1 MIYEMENNE
10 ISVGTILLVVPLD
23 LHHRSIIPY
32 DSWIIYIFL
41 LLCQKLYLYHT
52 IELFHI
58 TPKSLSKLF
67 AKEKLVAMWDMG
79 NWRSYSIKH
88 NKMGIFFY
96 WYSSGK
102 TLKRRQINEYWGIHT
117 EGLSL
122 LVRGHIRNQLCVY
135 RQGHINWFQI
145 TFWVVYR

>member
-1 MIYEMENNE
+1 MKWKTMRSALEPSYWWCLLIYIIEVSFHMT
-10 ISVGTILLVVPLD
+10 VGL
-23 LHHRSIIPY
+23 Y
-32 DSWIIYIFL
+32 IYIFL